1 MDALRKQADT
11 DVSEAPTEEKSLF
24 AIDSDLPS
32 LEGFF
37 NIRTA
42 CEAGVCCINSFR
54 RQNLTG
60 GKESGKS

>member
-1 MDALRKQADT
+1 MDALCNRSDS
-11 DVSEAPTEEKSLF
+11 DVSSEPTEESSLF
-24 AIDSDLPS
+24 VIDSDLPS

-37 NIRTA
+37 NIKAA
-42 CEAGVCCINSFR
+42 CMAGACCINSFR

>member
-1 MDALRKQADT
+1 MDALCNGADT
-11 DVSEAPTEEKSLF
+11 DVSAAPTEEKSLLV
-24 AIDSDLPS
+24 IDSDLPS

-37 NIRTA
+37 SIKAA
-42 CEAGVCCINSFR
+42 CMAGACCINSFR